1 MKHILNTS
9 NLCIL
14 TIKRDIPK
22 REFCLLSSVMS
33 SNKNHPLKNM
43 KLYQQWNKEFLSLL
57 KKREQDLTE
66 IYSNYDTLINS
77 AIVTSNPFHLKS
89 KVPPPIL
96 TVKEINA
103 LLSYL
108 INFEQFDDA
117 FKVLIAMSRKPAS
130 LEERTLRDI
139 TLPLILPQPTLSTY
153 LLVFD
158 GFSRHRNNLKDFKSL
173 NIMETIFSDL
183 KREYLKNPDNP
194 QLNTILH
201 NPQFYNTLLKTYLK
215 FGRADK
221 VVEFWYHYNGH
232 PSLQLIEENARIEV
246 EENSFK
252 TKIDDIF
259 LDNLQDIIIPQTYML
274 IAIAF
279 IKSKG
284 LEESFKELLLPLFF
298 DSNNSMLPD
307 IKLCNLFLKYCIKE
321 GNITVGKKIHR
332 LIFQS
337 GKQNKLL
344 KPDLQSNPI
353 NMDSEFLHY
362 LTLLYLK
369 EDLNLSL
376 KYFLFLESLQS
387 PYRVDFNLI
396 FSELKK
402 ECNIELL
409 KEFILSSGYNIPFQ
423 HLCELFYIF
432 SKKLLF
438 KFKNLS
444 FDNSNYLIKVD
455 GNSESLLFFIIEILR
470 KMLQTE
476 NLINFQTSKQEV
488 LTKIYNNINAFY
500 KRVWLINN
508 NCTNTVVSEGSV
520 KLLTVKEQEFSKKDK
535 SLDVNSLIFDI
546 EICEKL
552 IKKI

>member
-14 TIKRDIPK
+14 TLKRDIPK

-117 FKVLIAMSRKPAS
+117 FKVLIAMRKPAS

-409 KEFILSSGYNIPFQ
+409 KEFILSS
-423 HLCELFYIF
+423 
-432 SKKLLF
+432 
-438 KFKNLS
+438 
-444 FDNSNYLIKVD
+444 VD